1 MWPPQERDSKP
12 TRTHHSL
19 KLIILYAIAY
29 PRGISKSPRSIILS
43 RDIRRTQAVESGAS
57 NEAKGSGIAQNPS
70 KPREKVKAA
79 LHSAAATSLPMTSPL
94 LRHHRRRLLSTCTRA
109 LKCLSRSISWNP
121 TGRPQQTLASSVSRS
136 GTALHSGDFTTAR
149 LLPAAA
155 GEGRFFVA
163 GHSRPRTRI
172 PAAIGHVVDS
182 ALCTT
187 LSRDGTRVRT
197 VEHLL
202 SALEACGVDNCRI
215 EIDGGDEVC
224 FLLDP
229 RGWWR
234 SVRLSVGLVDGSDGT
249 LRPDGHGARDVMVK
263 KVEA

>member
-57 NEAKGSGIAQNPS
+57 NEAKRSRISQNPS

-121 TGRPQQTLASSVSRS
+121 VRPTLSLLPPLSLWIPFPKWPTSMGPMAD
-136 GTALHSGDFTTAR
+136 GTAAANPSLVCVQIGDGAALGRLHHCSPPPGRRGGGEVLRRGA
-149 LLPAAA
+149 LPAAH
-155 GEGRFFVA
+155 E
-163 GHSRPRTRI
+163 
-172 PAAIGHVVDS
+172 
-182 ALCTT
+182 
-187 LSRDGTRVRT
+187 
-197 VEHLL
+197 
-202 SALEACGVDNCRI
+202 
-215 EIDGGDEVC
+215 
-224 FLLDP
+224 DP
-229 RGWWR
+229 RR
-234 SVRLSVGLVDGSDGT
+234 DRPCRR
-249 LRPDGHGARDVMVK
+249 LRPLHHPLPRRYQGADR
-263 KVEA
+263 

>member
-1 MWPPQERDSKP
+1 MSQG
-12 TRTHHSL
+12 L
-19 KLIILYAIAY
+19 
-29 PRGISKSPRSIILS
+29 RSIVLY
-43 RDIRRTQAVESGAS
+43 RDIRPPEAAESGGS
-57 NEAKGSGIAQNPS
+57 NEALELHEQHTA
-70 KPREKVKAA
+70 V
-79 LHSAAATSLPMTSPL
+79 LHSAAASLPMTSPL
-94 LRHHRRRLLSTCTRA
+94 LRHDRRRLLSTCTRA
-109 LKCLSRSISWNP
+109 LKSLFGSVSWNP
-121 TGRPQQTLASSVSRS
+121 RTSLGPWKTGRPQQTLASSVSRS
-136 GTALHSGDFTTAR
+136 GTSLHSGDFTTAR

-172 PAAIGHVVDS
+172 PAAIGHAVDS

-229 RGWWR
+229 H
-234 SVRLSVGLVDGSDGT
+234 VGKWFLL
-249 LRPDGHGARDVMVK
+249 LR
-263 KVEA
+263 